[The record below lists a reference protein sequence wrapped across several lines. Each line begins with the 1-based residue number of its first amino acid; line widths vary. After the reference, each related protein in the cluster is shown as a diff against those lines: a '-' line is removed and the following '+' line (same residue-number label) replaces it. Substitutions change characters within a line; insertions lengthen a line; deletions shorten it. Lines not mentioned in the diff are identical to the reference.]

1 MRFVVDAVATV
12 TVAAVVGVAM
22 VVMEP
27 CHAFAFAPYY
37 PSSSSTR
44 LAPPPSTMT
53 SSTTTTTTTWSSAL
67 RMAEGSGNNGDEE
80 LVMNKYSR

>member
-44 LAPPPSTMT
+44 LAPPTSTMT
-53 SSTTTTTTTWSSAL
+53 SSTATTTTWSSAL

>member
-1 MRFVVDAVATV
+1 MRFVVDAVAS
-12 TVAAVVGVAM
+12 VAALAAAVGVAM
-22 VVMEP
+22 LMEP
-27 CHAFAFAPYY
+27 CHAFAPYY
-37 PSSSSTR
+37 PSTR